1 MKTTVWLAAFA
12 VILSTGVMASPQV
25 AVLDGTS
32 WKVDVEPDGMAKEK
46 GEKQFKETLT
56 FADGNV
62 SLSAPKVGFEASP
75 YSVLK
80 SGENPKDFT
89 FKAER
94 ASVGEGSSVWTGT
107 VHENNLK
114 GKLIW
119 TKNDGTVLTYT
130 FSGNKLD

>member
-1 MKTTVWLAAFA
+1 MRTIVCLAACA
-12 VILSTGVMASPQV
+12 IILSTRAMAGHEI

-32 WKVDVEPDGMAKEK
+32 WKVEVEPDAMAKDK

-56 FADGNV
+56 FAAGSL

-75 YSVLK
+75 YTMTK
-80 SGENPKDFT
+80 AGEKDWT

-94 ASVGEGSSVWTGT
+94 ASTGEGSSVWTGT
-107 VHENNLK
+107 VHENNVE

-119 TKNDGTVLTYT
+119 TKNDGAVMTYT
-130 FSGNKLD
+130 FKGNKLD